1 MKNIF
6 LTSVLLSFL
15 ALSNCSNKKNQVKN
29 ISNQD
34 CDFFYKKFKENL
46 MIEQNDSAIIY
57 IEKAID
63 CNSEKKSYKSDK
75 LRFLISI
82 GKYEKAVNYLSELN
96 SKNQDISYSLLKSIL
111 LLKIK
116 DKNAEISLEE
126 VYTRYKK
133 IKNPNS
139 TDLFYRIA
147 LDNFFKGKEYS
158 LIELDKIKKN
168 TELSEYEIQNFTAL
182 HNLINEKDKNSVLFS
197 LFSIEE

>member
-1 MKNIF
+1 M
-6 LTSVLLSFL
+6 
-15 ALSNCSNKKNQVKN
+15 
-29 ISNQD
+29 
-34 CDFFYKKFKENL
+34 
-46 MIEQNDSAIIY
+46 
-57 IEKAID
+57 
-63 CNSEKKSYKSDK
+63 
-75 LRFLISI
+75 
-82 GKYEKAVNYLSELN
+82 
-96 SKNQDISYSLLKSIL
+96 
-111 LLKIK
+111 LKIK